1 MKILNAIIGRV
12 MVLATLIGA
21 MTYFVIRD
29 ETLAGI
35 AVILATL
42 VSAVVLIITG
52 HWAIGIGVITFG
64 IVQLEGITAASRF
77 VMMKSSFHRCT
88 VHYER

>member
-1 MKILNAIIGRV
+1 MKILNAIIGLV
-12 MVLATLIGA
+12 MALITLIGA

-29 ETLAGI
+29 ESIAGVV
-35 AVILATL
+35 VILATL

-52 HWAIGIGVITFG
+52 HWAIGIGVTAFG
-64 IVQLEGITAASRF
+64 IVQLAGITAASRF
-77 VMMKSSFHRCT
+77 ELMNAHHWT

>member
-1 MKILNAIIGRV
+1 MKILNAIIGCV
-12 MVLATLIGA
+12 MMLTTLIGA
-21 MTYFVIRD
+21 MTYFIIRD
-29 ETLAGI
+29 EMLAGI

-52 HWAIGIGVITFG
+52 HWAIGIGVIAFG

-77 VMMKSSFHRCT
+77 VLAQPFPHRCT
-88 VHYER
+88 VRYER

>member
-1 MKILNAIIGRV
+1 MKILNAIIGLV
-12 MVLATLIGA
+12 MALITLIGA

-29 ETLAGI
+29 ESIAGVV
-35 AVILATL
+35 VILATL

-52 HWAIGIGVITFG
+52 HWAIGIGVTTFG
-64 IVQLEGITAASRF
+64 IVQLAGITAASRF
-77 VMMKSSFHRCT
+77 ELMNAHHWT